1 MDLFHKK
8 SKYKISKREIFD
20 SLISNKL
27 NSIEESKQFIKF
39 LIDILKDFVK
49 RSEKYSTKLSNLSA
63 KLSLDEIIKKKID
76 NENDIKIL
84 TSIGK
89 TISYISECVGKMAKN
104 INEQIII
111 KDSNEKN
118 KMDFFANL
126 SSKKND
132 YVNKYQKHELLND
145 LCHSK
150 YYKEYTDYEA
160 YLTNKIIVKDNNANQ
175 KNDKKLKDNIESLVE
190 SQKTLLKQI
199 ETSNQYTQDLLKKS
213 FTEEYSSQEKVYNY
227 SNNFLEYVDE
237 VFFNKKENINY
248 TELKNSIE
256 KDKSN
261 NIPAEKK
268 LESEECTE
276 LLFKMK
282 CYSLK
287 FLDNQSENNYYKIL
301 DIINQL
307 KNKELLLS
315 EDDKIKI
322 EIINNKVYMRNN
334 IDRLFDDNYDNI
346 ENSHKI
352 EERSIKSK
360 IENLLNQDREYRIS
374 FIIYLNNKRSAG
386 KLDLSKKAF
395 ETLGNYL
402 YIVNNYAVKEKEF
415 LYFKT
420 ITLLS
425 ETYYYPEIKNKEKI
439 YLSTYIKNTPEFNDQ
454 QFWIAHL
461 KEVINND
468 LKRYEELNKPICDYS
483 YDEIK
488 NMKSKKIHVSI
499 FSNVF
504 SLIKVLLDFDLNK
517 DFIIEWLNYI
527 VGNVLYITDDEKNE
541 IINLVKS
548 ENI

>member
-84 TSIGK
+84 TCIGK
-89 TISYISECVGKMAKN
+89 TISYISESVGKMAKN

-160 YLTNKIIVKDNNANQ
+160 YLTNKIIGKDNNTNQ

-227 SNNFLEYVDE
+227 SNNFLEYADE

-248 TELKNSIE
+248 TELKNCIE

-261 NIPAEKK
+261 NIPVEKK
-268 LESEECTE
+268 LENEEYTD

-282 CYSLK
+282 GYSLK

-322 EIINNKVYMRNN
+322 EIIKNKVYMRNN

>member
-1 MDLFHKK
+1 
-8 SKYKISKREIFD
+8 
-20 SLISNKL
+20 
-27 NSIEESKQFIKF
+27 
-39 LIDILKDFVK
+39 
-49 RSEKYSTKLSNLSA
+49 
-63 KLSLDEIIKKKID
+63 LDEIIKKKID

-89 TISYISECVGKMAKN
+89 TISYISESVGKMAKN

-118 KMDFFANL
+118 KMDFFINL
-126 SSKKND
+126 SNKKYD

-150 YYKEYTDYEA
+150 YCKEYSDYEA
-160 YLTNKIIVKDNNANQ
+160 YLTNNIIDKNNNTNQ
-175 KNDKKLKDNIESLVE
+175 KNDKKCKDNIESLVE

-199 ETSNQYTQDLLKKS
+199 ETSNKYTQDLLKKS
-213 FTEEYSSQEKVYNY
+213 FTEEYSNQEKVYTY

-237 VFFNKKENINY
+237 VFFNKKENIHY

-256 KDKSN
+256 KDKMN
-261 NIPAEKK
+261 NIPVEKK
-268 LESEECTE
+268 LESQECTK
-276 LLFKMK
+276 LLFNMK

-287 FLDNQSENNYYKIL
+287 FLNKQKENNYYKML

-307 KNKELLLS
+307 KSKELLLS
-315 EDDKIKI
+315 EEDKIKI

-334 IDRLFDDNYDNI
+334 LDRLFDDNYDNI

-360 IENLLNQDREYRIS
+360 IEKLLNQDREYRIS
-374 FIIYLNNKRSAG
+374 FIMYLNNKRAGG

-395 ETLGNYL
+395 ETMGDYL
-402 YIVNNYAVKEKEF
+402 YIVNNYAVKEKEY

-425 ETYYYPEIKNKEKI
+425 ETYFYSEINNKEKI
-439 YLSTYIKNTPEFNDQ
+439 YLSTYIKNTPEFTDQ
-454 QFWIAHL
+454 QFWIAHI

-468 LKRYEELNKPICDYS
+468 LKKNEELKKPLCDYS

-488 NMKSKKIHVSI
+488 NMKSKKIHLSI
-499 FSNVF
+499 FSNIF
-504 SLIKVLLDFDLNK
+504 SLAKVLLDFDLKK
-517 DFIIEWLNYI
+517 DFIIEWLNFI
-527 VGNVLYITDDEKNE
+527 VENVLYITDDEKND
-541 IINLVKS
+541 IINLVNS